1 MSRTS
6 PRPRFVSVI
15 RGSGLSH
22 RRKKKNSRGIHRI
35 ASDRTIR
42 RTFAMSSFVG
52 NNRPRES
59 DIPTIRTAGSSKR
72 DNKSRECVSIARDQT
87 CESTCGSNIALSR
100 LPASVRKLDSAARLK
115 KSKLLQRCAILLRR
129 LVIRTKNQPQSSFTR
144 EDDPLR
150 KGTINLTRD
159 TRRAELIY
167 RRRLRIRV

>member
-1 MSRTS
+1 
-6 PRPRFVSVI
+6 
-15 RGSGLSH
+15 
-22 RRKKKNSRGIHRI
+22 
-35 ASDRTIR
+35 
-42 RTFAMSSFVG
+42 
-52 NNRPRES
+52 
-59 DIPTIRTAGSSKR
+59 
-72 DNKSRECVSIARDQT
+72 
-87 CESTCGSNIALSR
+87 